1 MRTQDTL
8 EERALEE
15 RTAERKPA
23 AREPYTLD
31 RLLDVAVRVF
41 TERGYDGTS
50 FQHLSQASGLSKS
63 SIYHHIESKE
73 QLLRLGLERALEP
86 LMATIA
92 EPEATTGPAID
103 RLRFLIRRNIEILTE
118 RLPYVTLLL
127 NVHGNTETERWALE
141 QRRTYN
147 HAVAA
152 VVQEAIDQ
160 GGVRSDVDAKTT
172 ARLVFG
178 MINSVREWYRP
189 ERGEGAGLNDDAG
202 LNDGAVQNAG
212 AVPKDGAGRL
222 ANQVLSLL
230 LDGIRTR

>member
-1 MRTQDTL
+1 MTVNAAPRENRT
-8 EERALEE
+8 
-15 RTAERKPA
+15 
-23 AREPYTLD
+23 PYTLD
-31 RLLDVAVRVF
+31 TLLDVAVSVF

-50 FQHLSQASGLSKS
+50 FQHLSLASGLSKS

-86 LMATIA
+86 LMATIS
-92 EPEATTGPAID
+92 EPRALEGPAIG
-103 RLRFLIRRNIEILTE
+103 RLEYLIRRNLEILAE

-141 QRRTYN
+141 QRRSYN
-147 HAVAA
+147 RAVAA
-152 VVQEAIDQ
+152 VVQDAIDE
-160 GGVRSDVDAKTT
+160 GDIRADVDAKTT

-189 ERGEGAGLNDDAG
+189 ERNVTPEALTA
-202 LNDGAVQNAG
+202 QIH
-212 AVPKDGAGRL
+212 
-222 ANQVLSLL
+222 SLL

>member
-1 MRTQDTL
+1 MRTQETL
-8 EERALEE
+8 EDSTREE
-15 RTAERKPA
+15 RSADRKPV

-73 QLLRLGLERALEP
+73 QLLRLGLEKALEP
-86 LMATIA
+86 LMATIT

-103 RLRFLIRRNIEILTE
+103 RLRFLIRRNIEILTD

-147 HAVAA
+147 HAVAT

-189 ERGEGAGLNDDAG
+189 ERGEGQGLDN
-202 LNDGAVQNAG
+202 GAA
-212 AVPKDGAGRL
+212 RL
-222 ANQVLSLL
+222 ADQVLSLL

>member
-1 MRTQDTL
+1 MHAEETL
-8 EERALEE
+8 EYRKPD
-15 RTAERKPA
+15 RKPA
-23 AREPYTLD
+23 TREPYTLD

-86 LMATIA
+86 LMATIGEA
-92 EPEATTGPAID
+92 EARGGPAID
-103 RLRFLIRRNIEILTE
+103 RLRFLIRRNVEILTD

-127 NVHGNTETERWALE
+127 NVHGNTAPERWALE
-141 QRRTYN
+141 QRRAYN
-147 HAVAA
+147 RAVAA
-152 VVQEAIDQ
+152 VVQEAVDE
-160 GGVRSDVDAKTT
+160 GSLRADVDAKTT

-189 ERGEGAGLNDDAG
+189 ERSPGAE
-202 LNDGAVQNAG
+202 
-212 AVPKDGAGRL
+212 RL
-222 ANQVLSLL
+222 ADQVLSLL